1 MMRRG
6 WNFGAA
12 VGLLAT
18 IAAFCDAQL
27 ILNAQTARLAFKPQ
41 GLITA
46 LQAHT
51 VTDISLASG
60 ARSA

>member
-12 VGLLAT
+12 VGLLTT
-18 IAAFCDAQL
+18 IAALCDAQL
-27 ILNAQTARLAFKPQ
+27 ILNAQTARLVFKPQ

-46 LQAHT
+46 LQAPT